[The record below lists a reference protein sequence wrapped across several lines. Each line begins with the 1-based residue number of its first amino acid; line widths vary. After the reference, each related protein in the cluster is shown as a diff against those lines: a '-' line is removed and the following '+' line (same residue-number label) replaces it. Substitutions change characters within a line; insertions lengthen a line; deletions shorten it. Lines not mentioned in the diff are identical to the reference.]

1 MPSPFPGMD
10 PFIES
15 QKWAD
20 FHASFLTAFREQLLP
35 RVRPKYF
42 VDVEERVYVERDPGD
57 PVMAIR
63 PDVVVVDAV
72 AEEGSGYAPTATMT
86 MPVECLIPMPEE
98 IHEAY
103 LTLRR
108 KDLRTIVT
116 VIELLSPTNKRPG
129 ANGFDQYLEK
139 RLHVLA
145 SFSNLVELDLLR
157 GGRRL
162 PLVGQLPPGDF
173 LATMARLP
181 RRPRAEAYVWSL
193 EQRLPIIPIPLADAD
208 PDVLL
213 DLQEVFNLVYDR
225 AGYDYSLDYHAPPDP
240 PLDPVR
246 AAWVQQV
253 LHGR

>member
-1 MPSPFPGMD
+1 MKLTHDS
-10 PFIES
+10 IERNVGLLVILTVLVIS
-15 QKWAD
+15 VGGLLEIVPLFFQK
-20 FHASFLTAFREQLLP
+20 ST
-35 RVRPKYF
+35 
-42 VDVEERVYVERDPGD
+42 
-57 PVMAIR
+57 
-63 PDVVVVDAV
+63 
-72 AEEGSGYAPTATMT
+72 TT
-86 MPVECLIPMPEE
+86 PVEGLIPMPEE
-98 IHEAY
+98 IHEVY

-157 GGRRL
+157 GGRR
-162 PLVGQLPPGDF
+162 PPWVGQLPPGDF
-173 LATMARLP
+173 LATVARLP

-193 EQRLPIIPIPLADAD
+193 EQRFPIIPIPLADAD

-225 AGYDYSLDYHAPPDP
+225 AGYDYSLDYHAPLDP
-240 PLDPVR
+240 PLDQAR
-246 AAWVQQV
+246 AAWVQRV
-253 LHGR
+253 LHGL